1 MRTLNRPM
9 FRYGGPIKEGVMNG
23 IREPKRNGG
32 SMSNNEGPRR
42 AALVGNDVFPRTGG
56 RENHLVQIPIGI
68 GMGLAAAGRAALRFA
83 PQIARGARR
92 IFGKTTTKPAS
103 FTPVRIKTTG
113 GYSEYGPASY
123 TKKALVG
130 GSTKGGLQGSQN
142 IGKLGGTEVFTP
154 NILGRDPLIQLG
166 GKIISGVT
174 NPAVTGK
181 LAGAARLVF
190 SPSGAVIGG
199 LYYANGKFFNKKG
212 EPVPKPDGDIKIGG
226 KVGTSGAPGGGDP
239 DMKYNEPGGYVT
251 DAEKEAATIASRK
264 KQMDM
269 YKEIMDIKG
278 MKKDATYKSLIDA
291 SQAILAEDDFKGS
304 IKDGSLISKLIGVT
318 SKRFDKVS
326 DTETALRSLVAKG
339 EIDKDLNKDKNA
351 LDNAVKNA
359 QLRAYEKQLAG
370 KSMAEIISTRMEKGD
385 MFQGSELASLLRVKK
400 GIDAKVLPSGKME
413 QGQDPLEYITSV
425 VTTVNADET
434 TPDYPDGVYVIKD
447 RIIQV
452 LEGKVIPVSINQLT

>member
-32 SMSNNEGPRR
+32 SMGEPQAINTVGSPLAPQGSDGRQQY
-42 AALVGNDVFPRTGG
+42 AAPILYGLGVGA
-56 RENHLVQIPIGI
+56 
-68 GMGLAAAGRAALRFA
+68 MAAGRAASRFA
-83 PQIARGARR
+83 PQIARGAKR
-92 IFGKTTTKPAS
+92 IFGKTTTKPAPY
-103 FTPVRIKTTG
+103 TPVRTQTTG
-113 GYSEYGPASY
+113 GYSEYGPANY
-123 TKKALVG
+123 T
-130 GSTKGGLQGSQN
+130 TKFIKDTAAKGTPKG
-142 IGKLGGTEVFTP
+142 LGGTEVFTP

-212 EPVPKPDGDIKIGG
+212 EPVPKPSGDIKIGG

-239 DMKYNEPGGYVT
+239 DMKYNAPPKELT
-251 DAEKEAATIASRK
+251 EAEREAATIASRN

-278 MKKDATYKSLIDA
+278 MKKDATYKALIDA
-291 SQAILAEDDFKGS
+291 SQLITAEGDFKGS
-304 IKDGSLISKLIGVT
+304 IKDGSLISKLIGAT

-339 EIDKDLNKDKNA
+339 EIQKEMNKDENA
-351 LDNAVKNA
+351 LAK
-359 QLRAYEKQLAG
+359 LLKQKQIKIADKSLAG

-400 GIDAKVLPSGKME
+400 GIDAKVLPSSGME
-413 QGQDPLEYITSV
+413 QGQDPLDFIISQV
-425 VTTVNADET
+425 AAVNAEET
-434 TPDYPDGVYVIKD
+434 TPDYPEGVYVIKD

-452 LEGKVIPVSINQLT
+452 IDGQVVPVSINQLT